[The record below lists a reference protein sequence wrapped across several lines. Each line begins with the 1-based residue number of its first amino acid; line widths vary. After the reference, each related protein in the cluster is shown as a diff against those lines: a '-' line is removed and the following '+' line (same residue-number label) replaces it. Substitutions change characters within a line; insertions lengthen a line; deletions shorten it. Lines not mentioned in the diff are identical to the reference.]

1 MPDQPDRHSRA
12 EPRAITRA
20 LHNAA
25 MDHDATSDATSL
37 SDRTCRLTGKL
48 LGKQRTVLSDR
59 RRVMMLAH
67 VLRMLRFTQAAV
79 TLTQA
84 GNLEPACAT
93 ARTVLEMGWVLL
105 AIQADPAKFDEW
117 RDQANGEAIKSIRRL
132 KLLGEH
138 ERLPTLADANIDA
151 AIASMPPGKNF
162 NLKGWAI
169 ASGAAGS
176 YPTLYQTLSACA
188 HGEMGSTLAYTRW
201 DEATGDPTSVEDP
214 DLAELPADSLC
225 VCVAVL
231 LDGVRYVA
239 GDSLVGDDLRDVE
252 SLEAR
257 QRALAQRLDHI
268 RMKLVETEHPPHN
281 EKAGPS
287 GC

>member
-1 MPDQPDRHSRA
+1 
-12 EPRAITRA
+12 
-20 LHNAA
+20 
-25 MDHDATSDATSL
+25 MDHDATSEAIAL
-37 SDRTCRLTGKL
+37 ADRTCRLTSKL
-48 LGKQRTVLSDR
+48 LGKQRTDLSDR

-84 GNLEPACAT
+84 GSFEPACAT
-93 ARTVLEMGWVLL
+93 TRTVLEMGWVLL

-117 RDQANGEAIKSIRRL
+117 REQANGEAIKSIRRL

-162 NLKGWAI
+162 NLKEWAV

-201 DEATGDPTSVEDP
+201 DESTGDFTSVEDP

-239 GDSLVGDDLRDVE
+239 GDTLAGDDLRAVE
-252 SLEAR
+252 SLETLR
-257 QRALAQRLDHI
+257 RALTQRLDRI
-268 RMKLVETEHPPHN
+268 RMKLVQAEHQPHD
-281 EKAGPS
+281 EKVDPGGS
-287 GC
+287 